1 MQLYALLRL
10 AFTSAPLLQQ
20 LNLATYNNSPVRSTK
35 STRSHISRA
44 SSVCKHRV
52 SGSLSLPSRGTFHLS
67 LTVLYAIGR
76 QVIFRLGW
84 WSTLLP
90 TGFHVSGSTLD
101 TDRFIMLSRTRLSL
115 SLALLSRSILLTL
128 FTHNSVHN
136 PKSPKTLGLASFPFA
151 RHYLGNRFYFLFLRL
166 LRCFSSPGSLHIAM
180 YSLYSDGLLQPPG
193 FPIRKSAGQS

>member
-1 MQLYALLRL
+1 MQLNRPIKTR
-10 AFTSAPLLQQ
+10 FRSGSAAEQ
-20 LNLATYNNSPVRSTK
+20 LNLATHNNSPVRSTK

-101 TDRFIMLSRTRLSL
+101 TDRLKMFSRTRLSL
-115 SLALLSRSILLTL
+115 SSALLSRSIPLT
-128 FTHNSVHN
+128 FSSHVSVRN
-136 PKSPKTLGLASFPFA
+136 PKSLKDPWFGLFPF
-151 RHYLGNRFYFLFLRL
+151 RSPL
-166 LRCFSSPGSLHIAM
+166 LRKSFLLSL
-180 YSLYSDGLLQPPG
+180 PPVT
-193 FPIRKSAGQS
+193 